1 MRLSLEVETIFREE
15 TAEAV
20 SFQEILSR
28 ISVKSF
34 GVLLPILALPS
45 ALPLPAPGYSTPF
58 GIALIFLA
66 VQIIMRRPYPWFP
79 QRVLNARIR
88 TKGNHRMVRW
98 MVAFLQF
105 FERLVRPRFR
115 FLYTQEIL
123 YRLLGCVILACGL
136 SMCIPIP
143 LTNTVPAMGIFF
155 IGLGMIEEDGLAAL
169 AGAAIAAMGL
179 VISLSV
185 LIAVT
190 YYGFEG
196 VSIVKEF
203 IKGLI

>member
-15 TAEAV
+15 TEETTTFEA
-20 SFQEILSR
+20 ILSR

-58 GIALIFLA
+58 GIALVFLA

-79 QRVLNARIR
+79 QRVLKARIR
-88 TKGNHRMVRW
+88 TKGNSRMVRW

-105 FERLVRPRFR
+105 FEKLIRPRFR
-115 FLYTQEIL
+115 FLYTNGTL

-169 AGAAIAAMGL
+169 AGAAIAFMGL
-179 VISLSV
+179 VISISV
-185 LIAVT
+185 LVAVS
-190 YYGFEG
+190 YYGIEG
-196 VSIVKEF
+196 AGMVKDF
-203 IKGLI
+203 IKGLL